1 MRLTNARSKLAALA
15 ASVVLC
21 LSLVAHLTP
30 QEAAAAQVENEA
42 AFQTA
47 KLTAKYYRNS
57 LLCHLPLTPSFFKF
71 EEKMRGLA
79 PIDYGRGEKDGNAE
93 VDETVKKIGLES
105 HCMIAQTFHS
115 EYARTIEKYGD

>member
-1 MRLTNARSKLAALA
+1 MRFTNAKSKLAALA

-21 LSLVAHLTP
+21 QSLVAHLAP
-30 QEAAAAQVENEA
+30 QEAAAAQVDNEA
-42 AFQTA
+42 AYQTA
-47 KLTAKYYRNS
+47 KLTAKYHRNS
-57 LLCHLPLTPSFFKF
+57 LLCHLPLTLVFFKF
-71 EEKMRGLA
+71 EGKMRQFA
-79 PIDYGRGEKDGNAE
+79 PMDYERGEKAGNAE